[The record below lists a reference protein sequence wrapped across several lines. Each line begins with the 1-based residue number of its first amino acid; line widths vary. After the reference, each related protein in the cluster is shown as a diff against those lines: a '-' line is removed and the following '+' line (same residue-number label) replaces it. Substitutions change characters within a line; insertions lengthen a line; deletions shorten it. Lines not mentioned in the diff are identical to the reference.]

1 MPGMNQALESTLSA
15 KPALTGFLASDAE
28 GLCITA
34 KRDLSPRDAGR
45 VVSIYNLAAELVD
58 DASSTPT
65 IVIET
70 DQGSDILIKDYD
82 SMVVAVSY
90 RNSSK

>member
-1 MPGMNQALESTLSA
+1 MNQVLESALAA
-15 KPALTGFLASDAE
+15 KPAVTGFLASDAE

-34 KRDLSPRDAGR
+34 KKDLRPSDAGK
-45 VVSIYNLAAELVD
+45 VVAIYSLAAELVD

-65 IVIET
+65 VVIET
-70 DQGSDILIKDYD
+70 DQGTDLLIKDYD

-90 RNSSK
+90 RNTNK

>member
-1 MPGMNQALESTLSA
+1 MNQVLESALTA
-15 KPALTGFLASDAE
+15 KPAVTGFLASDAE

-34 KRDLSPRDAGR
+34 KKDFRPQDAGK

-58 DASSTPT
+58 EDSSTPT

-70 DQGSDILIKDYD
+70 DQGTDLLIKDYD
-82 SMVVAVSY
+82 SMIVAVSY
-90 RNSSK
+90 KNGSK